1 MPKRAEGWPAEE
13 LLLMKGQLPATVKL
27 LALGAEISEAQYK
40 KARTQYEATKHE
52 GPGGASSRGLG
63 G

>member
-1 MPKRAEGWPAEE
+1 
-13 LLLMKGQLPATVKL
+13 MKGQLPTTVKL